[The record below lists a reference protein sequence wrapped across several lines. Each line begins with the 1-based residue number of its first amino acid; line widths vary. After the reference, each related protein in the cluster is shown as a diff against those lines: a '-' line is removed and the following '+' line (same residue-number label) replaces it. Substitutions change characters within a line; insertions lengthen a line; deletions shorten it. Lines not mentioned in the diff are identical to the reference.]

1 MKRWWFNFNISYPLT
16 VLGGIL
22 FLILGTIAA
31 SAVFRHLTLETQT
44 EAVIDQWKVVKKSSS
59 AYPIRGKYHFEF
71 QGKTYYGSSIILP
84 PYHLN
89 RPSAKRAAVQLE
101 KEKWNVWLDPRNP
114 SISALQ
120 KESPLKKIVYAL
132 VALGIT
138 FYFGYVETTSK
149 IRSPMNSSHP

>member
-1 MKRWWFNFNISYPLT
+1 MIMKRWWFNFNISYPLT

-31 SAVFRHLTLETQT
+31 SACFRHLTLETQT
-44 EAVIDQWKVVKKSSS
+44 EAVIDQWKVIKKSSS

-71 QGKTYYGSSIILP
+71 QGKTYQGSSIILP

-89 RPSAKRAAVQLE
+89 RPSAKRAVVQLE

-114 SISALQ
+114 SISMLQ

-138 FYFGYVETTSK
+138 LYFGYVETTSK
-149 IRSPMNSSHP
+149 IRSPMN